1 MRVRRLI
8 FIDYDSLWVVIYLK
22 IYLNQGY
29 QPVFQIHYRSFR
41 SLTIGILLL
50 RINILREGPQRAS
63 TLYGLSMKMDRHLR
77 INLCLSGKTYIFFPP
92 KLALFGKVNSKITLF
107 FQVDQPVNVIHG
119 YDHSTHAWH
128 SRVGANSFF
137 S

>member
-1 MRVRRLI
+1 MHVRRQI

-29 QPVFQIHYRSFR
+29 RPVFQIHYRSFR

-77 INLCLSGKTYIFFPP
+77 INLCLSGKTYIFSFQTSTVW
-92 KLALFGKVNSKITLF
+92 KSKFQNNTFF
-107 FQVDQPVNVIHG
+107 FQSRPTSEC
-119 YDHSTHAWH
+119 HSWVRSFYPCMAFT
-128 SRVGANSFF
+128 SRS
-137 S
+137 